1 MKQQTNQKEN
11 LGMKSDIKYF
21 MTVLAII
28 FTVFAMYMLSAKT
41 WELQEQVTALEKQNT
56 ELYDFLVAES
66 LSGDSNRF
74 TKLKEHLIKK
84 YQPHD

>member
-11 LGMKSDIKYF
+11 LGMKSYIKYF

>member
-1 MKQQTNQKEN
+1 MKQQ
-11 LGMKSDIKYF
+11 SDIKYF

>member
-1 MKQQTNQKEN
+1 MKQQINQKEN

>member
-1 MKQQTNQKEN
+1 MKQQMNQKEN

>member
-1 MKQQTNQKEN
+1 MKQQTNQTEN